1 MTKQYMKE
9 RSGKDSNVE
18 FQSGTTKKV
27 AKPKP
32 RPKVISKLGDF
43 TGRAPS
49 KDYTNQPIRKPMQ
62 ADRKLATTYA
72 GRVYNPEPKAKRPT
86 KNLPLSGKQKR
97 MDKGRSRL
105 NPFIIYG
112 ETKKKK
118 PKKEFRFI
126 KPVYKGPTIK
136 KKLKT

>member
-1 MTKQYMKE
+1 MTQYMKE

-18 FQSGTTKKV
+18 FQSGATK
-27 AKPKP
+27 KPKP
-32 RPKVISKLGDF
+32 SVVKPKLRPKSVAKVYVN
-43 TGRAPS
+43 P
-49 KDYTNQPIRKPMQ
+49 PRKP
-62 ADRKLATTYA
+62 DTTENKKKVNGKIVDLKPKIYA
-72 GRVYNPEPKAKRPT
+72 GKVYNPEPKRKKIDTA
-86 KNLPLSGKQKR
+86 PLSGKQKR

>member
-1 MTKQYMKE
+1 MKQYMKE

-18 FQSGTTKKV
+18 FQSGATKKSAPV
-27 AKPKP
+27 AKPKL
-32 RPKVISKLGDF
+32 RPKSVGKVYVN
-43 TGRAPS
+43 P
-49 KDYTNQPIRKPMQ
+49 PRKPNTIENKKKVNGKIV
-62 ADRKLATTYA
+62 DLKPKTYA
-72 GRVYNPEPKAKRPT
+72 GKVYNPEPKRKKVDTA
-86 KNLPLSGKQKR
+86 PLSGKQKR
-97 MDKGRSRL
+97 MEKGRPRL